1 MDRISSTLLGAK
13 KPAWRYTG
21 PQHFWHTYALN
32 PREKYYFGYYG
43 MYGPFSG
50 PRTYYEDARVP
61 QSACFGSSGG
71 CNESFQSGESGDFGL
86 LGLIGIGALVVLFCK
101 SLKK

>member
-1 MDRISSTLLGAK
+1 MDRISSTLLGGH

-50 PRTYYEDARVP
+50 PRTYYEDASVP
-61 QSACFGSSGG
+61 CFGSSGG
-71 CNESFQSGESGDFGL
+71 CNESFQSGEGGNFGL
-86 LGLIGIGALVVLFCK
+86 LGVIGIGALVVLVCN